1 MFSWSVLKHG
11 LIAYFIVVLT
21 IMVITRDDAPILLP
35 VSGIR
40 INTRVVQSTRK
51 IHADM
56 HDITTQIPVVS

>member
-11 LIAYFIVVLT
+11 LIVHFIVVLT

-40 INTRVVQSTRK
+40 INTGVVQSTRK
-51 IHADM
+51 IHAD
-56 HDITTQIPVVS
+56 ITTQIPVVS